1 MADGLSGGVQQWII
15 GVASALS
22 HLDGDGEEYLFLVSD
37 GHASWLLPYLGGP
50 CRVFQ
55 WARQVRRQPAAN
67 SAIPARPRRPLVVRL
82 ARKAVR
88 RARRLVLGRP
98 RRPEEP
104 VQWLSSLD
112 QAIRE
117 TGVDVMH
124 FPRQSAFLTRVP
136 SIYQPWD
143 LQHLHLP
150 EFFSPEARARRDTT
164 YREFCA
170 QAERIVVATRWVKE
184 DVCAQYDIDPGC
196 VAVVNPPPVTQVYE
210 PPTPA
215 DVEAIAIRLQLP
227 DRFAFYPAQTWG
239 HKNHRRL
246 LEALASLRGD
256 GVEVPLVCSGHP
268 NEGDAAV
275 LDLAAELG
283 LTRLVKLLG
292 FLTPAEIQAVYA
304 RATVLVFPSLY
315 EGWGLPILEA
325 FAAEVPVACSNA
337 TSLPDLVG
345 DAALVFEATDVGGMA
360 TAIRRLWLDDEL
372 RATLVGRARRRLGQ
386 FDWDRTA
393 RTLRAHYRQVGG
405 RRLGRE
411 DRALLEVPP
420 LV

>member
-22 HLDGDGEEYLFLVSD
+22 RLDGREEYLFLVSD
-37 GHASWLLPYLGGP
+37 GHAGWLLPYLGGP

-55 WARQVRRQPAAN
+55 RARQVPRRHRADAEM
-67 SAIPARPRRPLVVRL
+67 PARPRRPLVVRL
-82 ARKAVR
+82 ARKVVR
-88 RARRLVLGRP
+88 RARRLVLGP
-98 RRPEEP
+98 HRRPEDP
-104 VQWLSSLD
+104 QWLSSLD

-117 TGVDVMH
+117 TGIDVMH
-124 FPRQSAFLTRVP
+124 FPRQSAFLTSVP

-170 QAERIVVATRWVKE
+170 QAERIVVATRWVKD
-184 DVCAQYDIDPGC
+184 DVSAQYDIDPGC
-196 VAVVNPPPVTQVYE
+196 IAVVNPPPVTQVYE
-210 PPTPA
+210 PPTPG
-215 DVEAIAIRLQLP
+215 DVEAIANRLQLRE
-227 DRFAFYPAQTWG
+227 RFAFYPAQTWG

-246 LEALASLRGD
+246 LEALASLRDD
-256 GVEVPLVCSGHP
+256 GVDVPLVCSGHP

-275 LDLAAELG
+275 LDFAAELG

-325 FAAEVPVACSNA
+325 FAADLPVACSNA

-360 TAIRRLWLDDEL
+360 TAIRRLWVDDQL
-372 RATLVGRARRRLGQ
+372 RVSLVGRGRQRLGQ

-393 RTLRAHYRQVGG
+393 RTLRAHYRQVAG
-405 RRLGRE
+405 RPLSRE